1 MFLLFCLAR
10 YEREV
15 IADLLETDLLEAIIL
30 DGEQKLGG
38 RRTETGT
45 ENSNQGGQHEK
56 PLLENRNRSREQ
68 KPSLENRDRIMLIL
82 IV

>member
-1 MFLLFCLAR
+1 M
-10 YEREV
+10 

-30 DGEQKLGG
+30 GGEQKLGG

-56 PLLENRNRSREQ
+56 PLLENRNRFVQRTETVTGEQ
-68 KPSLENRDRIMLIL
+68 RPYYVDSNCVKMISDY
-82 IV
+82 